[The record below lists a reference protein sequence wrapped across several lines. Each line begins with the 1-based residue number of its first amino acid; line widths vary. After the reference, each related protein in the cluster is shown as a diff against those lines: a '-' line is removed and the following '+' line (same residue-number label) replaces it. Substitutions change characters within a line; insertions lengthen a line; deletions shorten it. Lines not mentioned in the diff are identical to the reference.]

1 MMPTVDEGLREDD
14 ERPRIVVVD
23 EDPDDLALLETE
35 IGSRYARDYVV
46 VARSSPVE
54 ALTVLEQLRV
64 ADQRVAAVLASQWM
78 DEMDGSRLLSSGRTL
93 HPRAKRALL
102 IAPSG
107 WGRAGTADAIRSAIA
122 SGDVDTHLLK
132 PTKDGDE
139 TFHRA
144 VSGLLYEWTSLEDPS
159 AYEVAAR
166 AEHRPGRRI
175 APRSGAAQFDVAI
188 VGAGPAGL
196 AAAVCGS
203 SEGLETIVIE
213 RGAIGGQA
221 GSSSMIRNYLG
232 FARGITGAELARQA
246 YEQAWVFGTG
256 FLDQEVSGLRSH
268 DDFHVLVTTDGAE
281 IGARTVILACGVRY
295 NRLDIPSLERLV
307 GSGVFYGASPAE
319 AKNLAGGRAFLVG
332 AGNSAGQAAL
342 HLAKWAAEV
351 ALVVRGD
358 SLEKSMSK
366 YLVDEIAAATNVE
379 VLLRNRV
386 VDGSG
391 AGRLE
396 TLTIADNATG
406 GASTVP
412 ADALFVMIGARPHTA
427 WLPPQV
433 ARDAHGFVVAGAWL
447 AHDGLLD
454 DWLLPRSPRRFE
466 TSVPGV
472 FAVGDVRSRSMKRV
486 ASSVG
491 EGSGAIKEIHHY
503 LESMSKWSALRRSP
517 A

>member
-1 MMPTVDEGLREDD
+1 MMPTVDEELPDEDR
-14 ERPRIVVVD
+14 RPRIVVVD
-23 EDPDDLALLETE
+23 DDPDDLALLENE
-35 IGSRYARDYVV
+35 IGSRYGRDYVV
-46 VARSSPVE
+46 VARSSPAE
-54 ALTVLEQLRV
+54 ALTVLERLRV
-64 ADQRVAAVLASQWM
+64 ADQRVAAILASQWM
-78 DEMDGSRLLSSGRTL
+78 GEMDGSHLLASGRTL

-102 IAPSG
+102 IAPKG

-122 SGDVDTHLLK
+122 SGCADAHLLRPLK
-132 PTKDGDE
+132 EGDE

-144 VSGLLYEWTSLEDPS
+144 VSGFLYEWTSLEDAS
-159 AYEVAAR
+159 AYEVATR
-166 AEHRPGRRI
+166 AEHRPGHGI
-175 APRSGAAQFDVAI
+175 APRNGAAQFDVAI

-232 FARGITGAELARQA
+232 FARGVTGAELARQA
-246 YEQAWVFGTG
+246 YEQAWVFGTC
-256 FLDQEVSGLRSH
+256 FLDQEVLHLRSQGELP
-268 DDFHVLVTTDGAE
+268 VLVTADGTE
-281 IGARTVILACGVRY
+281 IGSRTVILACGVSY
-295 NRLDIPSLERLV
+295 NRLDVPSLERLV
-307 GSGVFYGASPAE
+307 GSGVYYGASPAE
-319 AKNLAGGRAFLVG
+319 ARNLAGGRAFLVG
-332 AGNSAGQAAL
+332 AGSSAGQAAL
-342 HLAKWAAEV
+342 HLAKWATEV
-351 ALVVRGD
+351 TLVVRSD
-358 SLEKSMSK
+358 RLERSMSK
-366 YLVDEIAAATNVE
+366 YLVNEIAAATNVE

-391 AGRLE
+391 KGRLE
-396 TLTIADNATG
+396 TLTIANDATG
-406 GASTVP
+406 STQAVP
-412 ADALFVMIGARPHTA
+412 AEALFVLIGARPHTA

-433 ARDAHGFVVAGAWL
+433 ARDAHGFVVAGAEL

-454 DWLLPRSPRRFE
+454 DWLLPRSPRNFE

-491 EGSGAIKEIHHY
+491 EGSGAIREIHHY
-503 LESMSKWSALRRSP
+503 LESQSKWSALRRSP